1 MKLRNRKDIP
11 KGFELKDNSTPSF
24 SFVENYDGIEI
35 KRKIKGWNH
44 LFQRGNNGPR
54 LHDPQHAQSIGNSKS
69 P

>member
-35 KRKIKGWNH
+35 KRKITGWNH
-44 LFQRGNNGPR
+44 LFQRGNNEP
-54 LHDPQHAQSIGNSKS
+54 
-69 P
+69 